1 MLDGENVRHGLCS
14 DLEFSDKDR
23 KDNILRIGE
32 TAKLMLESGIIV
44 LTAFISPFLD
54 DRESVRNL
62 MPHGNFIEIYCKAS
76 LAICEERDING
87 LYKKARAGEIKN
99 LTGIDS
105 PYEKPIKPQLTLD
118 TENLSIED
126 ATEKVMELLVE
137 RGIKNDFS

>member
-1 MLDGENVRHGLCS
+1 VLDGENVRHGLCS